1 MINIKIKIKI
11 ININIKVIKIST
23 GASGGTVLLRAAAAA
38 FYDPPN
44 FQLTASAASTP
55 GAYTRLTI

>member
-1 MINIKIKIKI
+1 MIK

-23 GASGGTVLLRAAAAA
+23 AASGGTVLLRAAAAA